1 MLRDVSMF
9 IMPALVLL
17 KPDHVSGC
25 LQLVYA
31 ARNLFCRS
39 FNRLHLV
46 APSQD
51 TVIKTDRGDS
61 LVQTCSHFLDM
72 NIGFLTICTD
82 MGKSFCLAM
91 SCADCI
97 YSNLLIGISR
107 HSLCSIE

>member
-1 MLRDVSMF
+1 MSTESE
-9 IMPALVLL
+9 LVLMKL
-17 KPDHVSGC
+17 GHVSGC
-25 LQLVYA
+25 LLFINEV
-31 ARNLFCRS
+31 RNLYCRS
-39 FNRLHLV
+39 FDGLHLV